1 MRGRPKK
8 DRTLDKYWIF
18 LDVSEAEA
26 VRVRA
31 DELGVSFSA
40 YVRRIIQNDIESDRP
55 MAHDITSDSPA
66 YSTERGNRSAV

>member
-18 LDVSEAEA
+18 LDVAEAEA

-31 DELGVSFSA
+31 EASGLSFSA
-40 YVRRIIQNDIESDRP
+40 YVRRIVQSDIESDRP
-55 MAHDITSDSPA
+55 TGHNISSDFAVP
-66 YSTERGNRSAV
+66 STGV